1 MLDTYIKNRGMTKTI
16 VHKNNHNTIN
26 ETNWDA
32 DYDGS
37 VANVSLDLSKNGRN
51 KHLDFKLTNDD
62 LANMLS
68 IPSVSQPIHKRL
80 KMDFKK
86 PQSSF
91 DKIFL
96 EIANDSHSSSSSSD
110 SDSDSDSDSESPLK
124 HVDTPFYNVLD
135 DNILQDKKV
144 SSPIEIQ
151 ELLTHISSPMPNEEF
166 IMPFQD
172 YSLDK
177 QPVIKIV
184 HSPRTKRHH
193 KYSGK
198 SKRHRPFSK
207 KSKFSHNSRNSRN
220 SRKIRHHN
228 YPSTRKSPRRRTSSR
243 LSRAISK
250 YL

>member
-51 KHLDFKLTNDD
+51 KHMDFKLTNDD
-62 LANMLS
+62 LANILS
-68 IPSVSQPIHKRL
+68 IPSVNQPIHKRL

-91 DKIFL
+91 EKIFL
-96 EIANDSHSSSSSSD
+96 ELDPDSDSSSSSD
-110 SDSDSDSDSESPLK
+110 SDSDSSSDSDSEVPFK
-124 HVDTPFYNVLD
+124 RTDTPFYN
-135 DNILQDKKV
+135 DKKI
-144 SSPIEIQ
+144 SSPLEVQ

-184 HSPRTKRHH
+184 HTPSTKRH
-193 KYSGK
+193 
-198 SKRHRPFSK
+198 RK
-207 KSKFSHNSRNSRN
+207 KSS
-220 SRKIRHHN
+220 SRKVSGTHRVRHHN
-228 YPSTRKSPRRRTSSR
+228 YPSIRKSSKRKSSKRKSSR
-243 LSRAISK
+243 LSKTIPK

>member
-51 KHLDFKLTNDD
+51 KHMDFKLTNDD
-62 LANMLS
+62 LANILS
-68 IPSVSQPIHKRL
+68 IPSVNQPIHKRL

-91 DKIFL
+91 EEIFL
-96 EIANDSHSSSSSSD
+96 ELEPDSDSSSSSD
-110 SDSDSDSDSESPLK
+110 SDSDSDSEVPFK
-124 HVDTPFYNVLD
+124 RTDTPFYN
-135 DNILQDKKV
+135 DKKV
-144 SSPIEIQ
+144 SSPIEVQ
-151 ELLTHISSPMPNEEF
+151 ELLTHISSPMQNEEF
-166 IMPFQD
+166 VMPFQD

-184 HSPRTKRHH
+184 HTPR
-193 KYSGK
+193 SK
-198 SKRHRPFSK
+198 SNRYSK
-207 KSKFSHNSRNSRN
+207 KSKS
-220 SRKIRHHN
+220 SRKGRKLSSRKVRHHN
-228 YPSTRKSPRRRTSSR
+228 YPSTRKSSKRKSPRRRTSSR
-243 LSRAISK
+243 LSKAIPK

>member
-51 KHLDFKLTNDD
+51 KHLDFKFTNDD

-86 PQSSF
+86 PESF
-91 DKIFL
+91 KQIFL
-96 EIANDSHSSSSSSD
+96 ELEPDSDSSSD
-110 SDSDSDSDSESPLK
+110 SDSDSDSDSSSDSDSEVPFK
-124 HVDTPFYNVLD
+124 RTDTPFYN
-135 DNILQDKKV
+135 DKKV
-144 SSPIEIQ
+144 SSPLEIQ
-151 ELLTHISSPMPNEEF
+151 ELLTHISSPLPNEEF

-177 QPVIKIV
+177 QPIIKVV
-184 HSPRTKRHH
+184 HRPATKRH
-193 KYSGK
+193 
-198 SKRHRPFSK
+198 RK
-207 KSKFSHNSRNSRN
+207 KSKS
-220 SRKIRHHN
+220 SRKVSSRKGRKLTHRVRHHN
-228 YPSTRKSPRRRTSSR
+228 YPSTRKSSKRKSPRRRTSR
-243 LSRAISK
+243 LSKVITK

>member
-16 VHKNNHNTIN
+16 VHKNNHNIIN
-26 ETNWDA
+26 EANWDA

-68 IPSVSQPIHKRL
+68 IPSVSEPIHKRL

-96 EIANDSHSSSSSSD
+96 EIDNDSDSYSSSD
-110 SDSDSDSDSESPLK
+110 SDSDSSSDSDSELPLK
-124 HVDTPFYNVLD
+124 HIDTPFYNVLE
-135 DNILQDKKV
+135 DKKV
-144 SSPIEIQ
+144 EEIQ

-177 QPVIKIV
+177 QPVIKII
-184 HSPRTKRHH
+184 HSPRTKRH
-193 KYSGK
+193 
-198 SKRHRPFSK
+198 RK
-207 KSKFSHNSRNSRN
+207 KSKNGHKFS
-220 SRKIRHHN
+220 SRKVKSSTHRVRHHN
-228 YPSTRKSPRRRTSSR
+228 YPSTRKSSKRKSPRRRTSR
-243 LSRAISK
+243 LSKVISK